1 MAQERFLTRCT
12 FLRFI
17 CTCIYSAS
25 FITGLLMSYKNARSP
40 FNHKTAEIDRVICV
54 LTVRQRIEASDLCR
68 SGQGEKEREIGRKK

>member
-1 MAQERFLTRCT
+1 
-12 FLRFI
+12 
-17 CTCIYSAS
+17 
-25 FITGLLMSYKNARSP
+25 MSYKNARSP